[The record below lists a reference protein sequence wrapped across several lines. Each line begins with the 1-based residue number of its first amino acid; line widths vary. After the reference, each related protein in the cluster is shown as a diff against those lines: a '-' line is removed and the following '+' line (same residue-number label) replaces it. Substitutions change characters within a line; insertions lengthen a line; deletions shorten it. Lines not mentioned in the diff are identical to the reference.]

1 MRGMVRRSVVVIV
14 VAFVNTGLAWSA
26 AAQTPAAVP
35 EAVKASAKLDKLQPL
50 AFLAGSC
57 WMGTFA
63 GRAVTDEH
71 CFRWILGDRFLRD
84 HHVVRGDSVP
94 YEGESTY
101 AWDAVQKRITY
112 WYIALPGFYSHG
124 NVESTDGA
132 LVFHDDLVTS
142 TARQLLSTWRRSGR
156 DAYTV
161 KVQEISDGKS
171 KELWSIVMRRTGPA
185 PE

>member
-1 MRGMVRRSVVVIV
+1 MNHMLLRG
-14 VAFVNTGLAWSA
+14 AALLGLISLNMGAPSWSS
-26 AAQTPAAVP
+26 AQTSPAF
-35 EAVKASAKLDKLQPL
+35 DKLQPM

-57 WMGTFA
+57 WKGTFT

-71 CFRWILGDRFLRD
+71 CFRWIMNGRFLRD

-101 AWDAVQKRITY
+101 AWDTDQKRIVY
-112 WYIALPGFYSHG
+112 WYLALPGFYSHG
-124 NVESTDGA
+124 NVEPAENG
-132 LVFHDDLVTS
+132 LVFHDDLVTP
-142 TARQLLSTWRRSGR
+142 APRKLHITWTRSGP

-161 KVQEISDGKS
+161 RVDDVTDSTPRQ
-171 KELWSIVMRRTGPA
+171 LWSMVMKRSRAA